1 MPSYHIKQVIKD
13 TAVKCAIAAVP
24 GSFIPGIDIAA
35 VGGLWVYM
43 MNKIA
48 DEHYV
53 KFNDEPIKF
62 VGTIAAGVGAY
73 WTGSKI
79 FTWGIS
85 AILAFFTFGAGLLLV
100 PITNVILNAYFTWSV
115 GRRMD
120 VIFAANNGGEAGYEI
135 AKQIIKAVCHIPSKG
150 EFTEFWDDTCLSIS
164 EIKTWF
170 D

>member
-13 TAVKCAIAAVP
+13 TAIKCAIAAVP

-120 VIFAANNGGEAGYEI
+120 VIFAANSGGEAGYEI